1 MDGAEEEGEDEIK
14 DPEDVVPF
22 GSRQQVHRDDCNC
35 VCTCTVRVVY
45 PYTGIIVLMHVSV
58 VYSKNVEKLTYGTL
72 LYICFT
78 LSPSLS
84 HMCYVQCTFS
94 LTFYPSL
101 SPSLPLSLSPPLP
114 LRGSQTPNTTLL
126 PAPPTTKSTT
136 PHSLRPE
143 WALRGLR
150 LVRPHFASGETEET
164 KRYQVQ
170 LKQHVLYVH
179 THTVC

>member
-1 MDGAEEEGEDEIK
+1 
-14 DPEDVVPF
+14 
-22 GSRQQVHRDDCNC
+22 
-35 VCTCTVRVVY
+35 
-45 PYTGIIVLMHVSV
+45 MHVSV

-78 LSPSLS
+78 LSL
-84 HMCYVQCTFS
+84 TFS
-94 LTFYPSL
+94 LTHVCTMHILARFLTLSL
-101 SPSLPLSLSPPLP
+101 PLSLPLSLSLSLS

-126 PAPPTTKSTT
+126 PAPPTTRSTT

-170 LKQHVLYVH
+170 LKQHVWYIHILCVSLC
-179 THTVC
+179 TRQILCNLAQ